1 MSSPCLVEEFSE
13 KPESEYQ
20 PEMLDV
26 LMYLFE
32 NYAHDAEQQPNA
44 PAQLQDELQLAGF
57 SDKQISRAFN
67 WLEGLSGLKG
77 EKLPEQGRIQCPFR
91 IYSAAE
97 SAMID
102 VEGQGLLLYLEQIGV
117 LNCEAREAVID
128 RVVALES
135 KDFDEEQLKWVVL
148 MVLFNQPGAESS
160 YAWMEDFVYD
170 GAPQPEAIH

>member
-1 MSSPCLVEEFSE
+1 
-13 KPESEYQ
+13 
-20 PEMLDV
+20 MLDV

-32 NYAHDAEQQPNA
+32 NYAHDQVDEPAA
-44 PAQLQDELQLAGF
+44 PAQLQDELMRAGF
-57 SDKQISRAFN
+57 SEPQIDRAFN

-77 EKLPEQGRIQCPFR
+77 EGAPQSGRIECPFR
-91 IYSAAE
+91 IYSNAE

-128 RVVALES
+128 RVMALES
-135 KDFDEEQLKWVVL
+135 KDFDQEQLKWVVL

-160 YAWMEDFVYD
+160 YAWMEYFVYD
-170 GAPQPEAIH
+170 GTPETIH